1 MMLLRGWAVAVV
13 FSLAFAPAAQ
23 ADDAAIVQRA
33 EEILRA
39 FHGENPPQDERLLHV
54 VYFTPSDR
62 EPVADY
68 HGRWQRILEDIQ
80 TYFADEMERH
90 GLGRRSIKLPYDDQG
105 RMVIHLVRGAGTF
118 ADYGKPDGSRIR
130 DEARPVLRAAGINPD
145 NETLLIICNLSEWDG
160 QRITHKSPYYGGGS
174 PRGGT
179 CWVTDSELLDVENFA
194 KSEPLVQDGEYGKIS
209 LGRHNSIFLGG
220 TAHELGHAY
229 TLPHNRERPD
239 EAVRG
244 TALMGSGNR
253 TYREELRDDGKG
265 SFLTLAHA
273 LRLRTH
279 PQFSG
284 TMNGLDIRASA
295 ELTDKSVSV
304 ENNELVFS
312 GKVTGQPPVYAVV
325 AYYDPAGG
333 GDYDATTM
341 AAAPDEQGRFTVR
354 TSALKRGS
362 PAELRI
368 VALHAS
374 GDTSTFRFPYEVRG
388 DGTPDVSRIQSTLLM
403 APILEAIRA
412 NNRDEADRLVAAF
425 ADQDASAEL
434 QSLAQA
440 LVNAQFNPPQLVSVA
455 DIPADAKAFP
465 LSQVQPTESS
475 VGWMRTAYNRLPS
488 GDRVIVSNGQPFVHG
503 IYAHAPARHVYE
515 LDGRWKRLSGEA
527 GMQDGNG
534 GKVVFVLRS
543 GEKELWRS
551 KPIQTGVTTRFDI
564 SLEGIERLELIVEN
578 GGDGN
583 SGDWGVWLN
592 PVLSRRNE

>member
-1 MMLLRGWAVAVV
+1 MILRGLVLAIA
-13 FSLAFAPAAQ
+13 FSMASVSWAQ
-23 ADDAAIVQRA
+23 ADDAGIVTRA

-68 HGRWQRILEDIQ
+68 QGRWQRILEDIQ
-80 TYFADEMERH
+80 SYFADEMERH
-90 GLGRRSIKLPYDDQG
+90 GLGRRSIQLPYDDQG
-105 RMVIHLVRGAGTF
+105 RMVIHLVRGTGTY

-179 CWVTDSELLDVENFA
+179 CWVTDSELLDTVNFA
-194 KSEPLVQDGEYGKIS
+194 KREPLVQDGEYGKIS
-209 LGRHNSIFLGG
+209 IGRHNSIFLGG

-239 EAVRG
+239 EATRG

-253 TYREELRDDGKG
+253 TYREERRDDGKG

-284 TMNGLDIRASA
+284 TMHGLDVRASA
-295 ELTDKSVSV
+295 ELTEKSVGT
-304 ENNELVFS
+304 EGNTLVFS
-312 GKVTGQPPVYAVV
+312 GKVVGTPPVYAVV

-341 AAAPDEQGRFTVR
+341 AAAPDEQCRFTLR

-388 DGTPDVSRIQSTLLM
+388 DGTPDVSRIQTTLLM

-412 NNRDEADRLVAAF
+412 DDRREADRLVAAL
-425 ADQDASAEL
+425 ADQDASDEL
-434 QSLAQA
+434 KSLAKE
-440 LVNAQFNPPQLVSVA
+440 LVATQFNPPKLVSVA
-455 DIPADAKAFP
+455 DIPADAKTFP
-465 LSQVQPTESS
+465 LSEVQPTDSS
-475 VGWMRTAYNRLPS
+475 VGWMRPAYNRLPNS
-488 GDRVIVSNGQPFVHG
+488 DRVIVSNGRPYVHG

-515 LDGRWKRLSGEA
+515 IGSQWKRLSGEA

-551 KPIQTGVTTRFDI
+551 KSIQTGETARFDVPI
-564 SLEGIERLELIVEN
+564 KGVERLELVVEN

-583 SGDWGVWLN
+583 GGDWGVWLN
-592 PVLSRRNE
+592 PVLSGRHE